1 MPVQFPLKAHNFT
14 GCGKALS
21 MTALKQGHGFSRA
34 TDRKASQ
41 TIDQHQPIT
50 LLVSITLW

>member
-50 LLVSITLW
+50 LLVSITL